1 MSAHGAIKAMLGVPA
16 VTVLVGQRIYF
27 DVMPDNPTYPAVT
40 IQKLGGASARGPV
53 KNPGLESAQMQV
65 SVWARSRADTVVIDK
80 QVRAAI
86 DRVRQVL
93 LDGVWVSDCF
103 YESDVDLYDSETKTF
118 FNHMTFHVHYRDP
131 P

>member
-1 MSAHGAIKAMLGVPA
+1 MSAHVAIKAMLGVPA
-16 VTVLVGQRIYF
+16 VTALVGQRIYF
-27 DVMPDNPTYPAVT
+27 DVMPDNPTHPTVT
-40 IQKLGGASARGPV
+40 IQKLGGASARGSV

-65 SVWARSRADTVVIDK
+65 SVWARSRADTVVIVK
-80 QVRAAI
+80 LVRAAI

-118 FNHMTFHVHYRDP
+118 FNHMTFHIHYRDP